1 MNVPGMVLMILLGGV
16 VTPAAPSQDA
26 LVVAPAASP
35 RAVTTTASPQAVTTA
50 ASPRAQAVKTA
61 APSQDALEA
70 AARTVARLWERG
82 DAAGLGAL
90 LRPTGVALDLGERSH
105 ASLEAR
111 QVVASLRDLLG
122 RHASRSVRLDR
133 FSPVDGTPPRA
144 YVEMAW
150 DAVPE
155 GTAEVMR
162 YTVFVGLERVE
173 NAWRITEIRILF

>member
-1 MNVPGMVLMILLGGV
+1 MSVPAVVLMILLGPV
-16 VTPAAPSQDA
+16 LAPAAPQDA
-26 LVVAPAASP
+26 QLLTPLAPQDAQVLMPAAS
-35 RAVTTTASPQAVTTA
+35 RDSQVATTAVSRQD
-50 ASPRAQAVKTA
+50 
-61 APSQDALEA
+61 SQDALEA
-70 AARTVARLWERG
+70 VARTVARLWERG

-90 LRPTGVALDLGERSH
+90 LRPAGLALHLGDRSH

-133 FSPVDGTPPRA
+133 FSPVHGTPPRA
-144 YVEMAW
+144 YVQMAW

-162 YTVFVGLERVE
+162 YTVFVGLELAGD
-173 NAWRITEIRILF
+173 AWRITEIRILF

>member
-1 MNVPGMVLMILLGGV
+1 MNVPAMVLIILLGPV
-16 VTPAAPSQDA
+16 WAPAAPQHA
-26 LVVAPAASP
+26 PVLAPAAS
-35 RAVTTTASPQAVTTA
+35 QD
-50 ASPRAQAVKTA
+50 
-61 APSQDALEA
+61 SQDSQDSLEA

-82 DAAGLGAL
+82 DAAGLGAM
-90 LRPTGVALDLGERSH
+90 LRPTGVTLDLGERSH

-162 YTVFVGLERVE
+162 YTVFVGLELV
-173 NAWRITEIRILF
+173 ADTWRITEIRILF

>member
-1 MNVPGMVLMILLGGV
+1 MNVPAVVLMILLGPV
-16 VTPAAPSQDA
+16 WAPPAPQDAQVLTPLAPQDAQVLTPAASRDLQA
-26 LVVAPAASP
+26 ATPAAA
-35 RAVTTTASPQAVTTA
+35 R
-50 ASPRAQAVKTA
+50 
-61 APSQDALEA
+61 QDLQDSLEA

-82 DAAGLGAL
+82 DAAGLGAM
-90 LRPTGVALDLGERSH
+90 LRPAGVALDLGERSH
-105 ASLEAR
+105 TSLEAR

-133 FSPVDGTPPRA
+133 FAPVDGTPPRA

-162 YTVFVGLERVE
+162 YTVFVGLELVAD
-173 NAWRITEIRILF
+173 AWRITEIRILF

>member
-1 MNVPGMVLMILLGGV
+1 MNVPAVVLMILLGPVLAPAAPQGSQML
-16 VTPAAPSQDA
+16 TPAAPQDSQVAMSAASQDSQ
-26 LVVAPAASP
+26 V
-35 RAVTTTASPQAVTTA
+35 VTTA
-50 ASPRAQAVKTA
+50 ASRQDA
-61 APSQDALEA
+61 QDALEA
-70 AARTVARLWERG
+70 VARTVARLWERG
-82 DAAGLGAL
+82 DAAGLGAM
-90 LRPTGVALDLGERSH
+90 LRPAGVALDLGERSH

-133 FSPVDGTPPRA
+133 FSPVHGTPPRA

-162 YTVFVGLERVE
+162 YTVFVGLELVAD
-173 NAWRITEIRILF
+173 AWRITEIRILF

>member
-1 MNVPGMVLMILLGGV
+1 MNVPAVVLMILLGPILAPPSPQDAQV
-16 VTPAAPSQDA
+16 LTPAASQDSQ
-26 LVVAPAASP
+26 VETPAAS
-35 RAVTTTASPQAVTTA
+35 
-50 ASPRAQAVKTA
+50 
-61 APSQDALEA
+61 QDSLEA
-70 AARTVARLWERG
+70 VARAVARLWARG
-82 DAAGLGAL
+82 DAAGLGAM
-90 LRPTGVALDLGERSH
+90 LRPAGVALDLGDRSH

-122 RHASRSVRLDR
+122 RHASRGVRLDR

-162 YTVFVGLERVE
+162 YTVFVGLELVAD
-173 NAWRITEIRILF
+173 AWRINEIRILF

>member
-1 MNVPGMVLMILLGGV
+1 MNVPAAVLMILLGSV
-16 VTPAAPSQDA
+16 WAPPAPQDAQVLTPAALQDDQAATPSALQDA
-26 LVVAPAASP
+26 RAATPAPA
-35 RAVTTTASPQAVTTA
+35 R
-50 ASPRAQAVKTA
+50 
-61 APSQDALEA
+61 QDWQDSLEA

-82 DAAGLGAL
+82 DAAGLGAM
-90 LRPTGVALDLGERSH
+90 LRPAGVALDLGERSH

-155 GTAEVMR
+155 GTAEVIR
-162 YTVFVGLERVE
+162 YTVFVGLELV
-173 NAWRITEIRILF
+173 ADSWRITEIRILF